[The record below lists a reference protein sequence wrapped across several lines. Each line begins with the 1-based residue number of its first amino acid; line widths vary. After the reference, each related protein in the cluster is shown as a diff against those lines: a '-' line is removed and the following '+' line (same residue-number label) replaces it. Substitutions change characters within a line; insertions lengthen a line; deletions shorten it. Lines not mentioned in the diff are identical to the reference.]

1 MKVKLL
7 RDGCEKVHRFDVC
20 WYSLSILLIYI
31 LYSRTSN
38 KCDVGA
44 SSTHLWIFNGAHYK
58 HLVSKCVPYGSS
70 FAEYSHH
77 QNQLTHWLLL
87 SDPPGERPFME
98 KLKETSSKL
107 FYDLNFH
114 HHDLQ
119 GDHYCSFWWKAS
131 PNAGAELIAPKNCI
145 ILNYDNRPISSMQL
159 QGAIISI
166 YIFACPLQV
175 TKMSKGKERLD
186 YNHNEHENFKKSFNE
201 SQVQWCLD
209 VVE

>member
-1 MKVKLL
+1 MAVK
-7 RDGCEKVHRFDVC
+7 KIHRFDVC

-131 PNAGAELIAPKNCI
+131 PNAGVKLIALKNCI
-145 ILNYDNRPISSMQL
+145 ILYDNRLISSMQL

-175 TKMSKGKERLD
+175 TKNEQRKRTFRL
-186 YNHNEHENFKKSFNE
+186 
-201 SQVQWCLD
+201 QPQWARKF
-209 VVE
+209 